1 MRQKFVGGG
10 SDETRLVPTGG
21 DMRKERVSLS
31 DRQKMALYE
40 QHLLGE
46 KVEDLAAA
54 YGISRSA
61 AYSHI
66 AAMRNRQESKHQ
78 EDEMA
83 FSPKVIAGDK
93 RNGRLM
99 FTSAAG
105 SKYEGTHLTS
115 DGEMHRMKFTAKN
128 GHEAKTRWAKWCDD
142 LDAKA
147 EWMNM
152 VERNVEA
159 VKEQD
164 DEPKAV
170 CGAPLDPIEE
180 IRSVEQVDLPTDEE
194 IHQAQDEFDA
204 QTEKVF
210 EATGVPLAD
219 TSEPAYLIWA
229 KRPEPRCY
237 GLYLTMEAA
246 LSEVDKLNEVAKFLG
261 GDGTFE
267 VEEVA
272 WKL

>member
-1 MRQKFVGGG
+1 
-10 SDETRLVPTGG
+10 
-21 DMRKERVSLS
+21 MRKERVSLS

-66 AAMRNRQESKHQ
+66 AAMRKKQESKRQ

-142 LDAKA
+142 LDAEA

-152 VERNVEA
+152 VERNVETA
-159 VKEQD
+159 KEQD
-164 DEPKAV
+164 DEPRAV
-170 CGAPLDPIEE
+170 CGAPSDPIEE
-180 IRSVEQVDLPTDEE
+180 IRSDQEVKIPSDETIRE
-194 IHQAQDEFDA
+194 AIHEAQEEFDA
-204 QTEKVF
+204 ITTKHM

-229 KRPEPRCY
+229 KKPEPRCY

-261 GDGTFE
+261 GDGAFE

-272 WKL
+272 WKI

>member
-1 MRQKFVGGG
+1 
-10 SDETRLVPTGG
+10 
-21 DMRKERVSLS
+21 MRKKRVELS

-46 KVEDLAAA
+46 RVDDLANA
-54 YGISRSA
+54 YGISKSSA
-61 AYSHI
+61 YAHI
-66 AAMRNRQESKHQ
+66 AAMRKKQEQKTASQKQQ
-78 EDEMA
+78 EVEEMA
-83 FSPKVIAGDK
+83 FSPKVIAGDRK
-93 RNGRLM
+93 NGRLV
-99 FTSAAG
+99 FANAAG

-128 GHEAKTRWAKWCDD
+128 GHEAKVRWSKWCDD
-142 LDAKA
+142 LDAKV
-147 EWMNM
+147 EFLDM
-152 VERNVEA
+152 VERNIETR
-159 VKEQD
+159 KEQA

-170 CGAPLDPIEE
+170 CGAPSDPVEE
-180 IRSVEQVDLPTDEE
+180 IRSVEQVDLPTNEE
-194 IHQAQDEFDA
+194 VHQAQDEFNA
-204 QTEKVF
+204 QTEKVS
-210 EATGVPLAD
+210 EAIGVPLAD

-229 KRPEPRCY
+229 KKPEPRCY

-261 GDGTFE
+261 DDGTFE

>member
-1 MRQKFVGGG
+1 
-10 SDETRLVPTGG
+10 
-21 DMRKERVSLS
+21 MRKERVSLS

-66 AAMRNRQESKHQ
+66 AAMRNRQESKRQ

-93 RNGRLM
+93 RNGRLV
-99 FTSAAG
+99 FANAAG
-105 SKYEGTHLTS
+105 NKYEGTHLTS

-128 GHEAKTRWAKWCDD
+128 SHEAKTRWAKWCDD
-142 LDAKA
+142 LDAEA

-152 VERNVEA
+152 VERNVETREEP
-159 VKEQD
+159 VQEEQ
-164 DEPKAV
+164 PKVV
-170 CGAPLDPIEE
+170 CGYPLDPIEE
-180 IRSVEQVDLPTDEE
+180 IRSDEQVDLPTDEE
-194 IHQAQDEFDA
+194 VHQAQDEFDA
-204 QTEKVF
+204 QTEKVL

-229 KRPEPRCY
+229 KKPEPRCY

-246 LSEVDKLNEVAKFLG
+246 LAEVDRLNEVAKFLG
-261 GDGTFE
+261 GDGAFE

>member
-1 MRQKFVGGG
+1 
-10 SDETRLVPTGG
+10 
-21 DMRKERVSLS
+21 MRKERVSLS

-46 KVEDLAAA
+46 KVEDLAVA

-66 AAMRNRQESKHQ
+66 AAMRKKQESKGS
-78 EDEMA
+78 EKGVEEVA
-83 FSPKVIAGDK
+83 FSQKIIAGDK
-93 RNGRLM
+93 RNGRLV

-128 GHEAKTRWAKWCDD
+128 SHEAKTRWKKWCDD
-142 LDAKA
+142 LDAEQA
-147 EWMNM
+147 FMNM
-152 VERNVEA
+152 VERNVETREEP
-159 VKEQD
+159 VQEEQ
-164 DEPKAV
+164 PKVV
-170 CGAPLDPIEE
+170 CGAPSDPVEE
-180 IRSVEQVDLPTDEE
+180 IRSIEQVDLPTDEE
-194 IHQAQDEFDA
+194 IYEAQEEIDA
-204 QTEKVF
+204 QTDKVL

-229 KRPEPRCY
+229 KKPEPRCY

-261 GDGTFE
+261 GDGAFE